1 MNNSK
6 LLWVK
11 GLELKMNVKNLV
23 EVLKQIE
30 DKSKPVGIVIRGE
43 FYPLDSLVGVL
54 EWADVV
60 ELQAEIK
67 IGG

>member
-1 MNNSK
+1 
-6 LLWVK
+6 
-11 GLELKMNVKNLV
+11 MNVKNLV